1 MKKKCYI
8 HRLVAETFISN
19 PNNYP
24 CINHKDENKSNNNVS
39 NLEWC
44 TYNYNNNYGTHNL
57 RAGYSHKKPILQLL
71 NGIVIKRWD
80 STIDAERELN
90 IQSRNIVKVLK
101 GQRKTAGGYMWTY
114 E

>member
-1 MKKKCYI
+1 MK
-8 HRLVAETFISN
+8 F
-19 PNNYP
+19 
-24 CINHKDENKSNNNVS
+24 
-39 NLEWC
+39 
-44 TYNYNNNYGTHNL
+44 
-57 RAGYSHKKPILQLL
+57 

-80 STIDAERELN
+80 SAIDAERELN